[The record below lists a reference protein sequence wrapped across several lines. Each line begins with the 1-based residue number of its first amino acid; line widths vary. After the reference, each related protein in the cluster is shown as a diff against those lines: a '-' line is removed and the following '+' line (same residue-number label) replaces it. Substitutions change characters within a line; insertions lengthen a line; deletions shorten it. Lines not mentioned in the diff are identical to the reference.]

1 VRASLL
7 FTFDLVAT
15 GVVITVGVQLG
26 RLYRRFRPA
35 GGSDDDG
42 GGEAP
47 WRYDPRG
54 PAGGSRMG
62 VSPHCGGGSGR
73 VRSSSRP
80 KAKRK
85 VRRSR
90 P

>member
-1 VRASLL
+1 VRASLI

-35 GGSDDDG
+35 GGSDEG

-54 PAGGSRMG
+54 PAGSARMG
-62 VSPHCGGGSGR
+62 VSPHCRGGGGR

-80 KAKRK
+80 KAQRK
-85 VRRSR
+85 VWRSR